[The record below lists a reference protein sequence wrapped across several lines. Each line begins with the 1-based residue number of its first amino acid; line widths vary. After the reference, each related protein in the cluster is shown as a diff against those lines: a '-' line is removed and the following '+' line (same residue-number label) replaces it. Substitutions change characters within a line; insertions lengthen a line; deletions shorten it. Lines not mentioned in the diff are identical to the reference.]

1 MEYSGGQLRHELKFF
16 INTGEYYLLKS
27 KLKEFLMYD
36 PNIKQEAGYSIRS
49 LYFDDMYNSA
59 MEDKISGVSRR
70 HKYRIRIYDGSDR
83 LIKLERK
90 DKYDEYISKT
100 VETLTR
106 EEYEKILRNDYDF
119 ALQSRKQL
127 LMELFCSR
135 RTRLLKP
142 VVVVDYV
149 REAYVMNA
157 GNVRITFDKNLS
169 GNLHNLDIFNPNVVM
184 KRVLPQNVMIMEL
197 KYDDYLPAIVRNLI
211 QISSFH
217 KSAISKYVL
226 CRAQLLEV
234 KHYDYIY
241 GCI

>member
-1 MEYSGGQLRHELKFF
+1 MEYAGEQLRHELKFF

-27 KLKEFLMYD
+27 KLKQFLAMD
-36 PNIKQEAGYSIRS
+36 SNTKQELGYSIRS

-59 MEDKISGVSRR
+59 MNDKISGVSRR
-70 HKYRIRIYDGSDR
+70 HKYRIRIYDGSDK

-90 DKYDEYISKT
+90 DKYDEYISKK
-100 VETLTR
+100 VDRLTR
-106 EEYEKILRNDYDF
+106 EEYKKILANDYEF
-119 ALQSRKQL
+119 ALKSEKQL
-127 LMELFCSR
+127 LVELFCSR
-135 RTRLLKP
+135 KTRLLKP
-142 VVVVDYV
+142 VVIVDYV
-149 REAYVMNA
+149 REAYTMNA

-169 GNLHNLDIFNPNVVM
+169 GNLHHLDIFNPNVVM
-184 KRVLPQNVMIMEL
+184 KKILPQNVMIMEI
-197 KYDDYLPAIVRNLI
+197 KYDNYLPAIVKNII
-211 QISSFH
+211 QIPSFN